1 MPTFVNRALSYSRL
15 LIFGAIILLLD
26 QISKYWVIQNI
37 EYGTYHFPPPIPV
50 IDGFFYLVHIGNKG
64 AAWGMFHGYQLQ
76 LAIFAL
82 VSIACIYLFRKALL
96 LHKANMQIVFGLIIG
111 GIIGNFWDRIAHGH
125 VVDFLDV
132 HLPFYRWPA
141 FNIAD
146 SAICVGVFL
155 FALFSFIPEK
165 KKQKLDQ
172 SAEAVP
178 ESKID

>member
-125 VVDFLDV
+125 VVDFFRRPSALLSV
-132 HLPFYRWPA
+132 ARVQYRGQCYMCRSVPFR
-141 FNIAD
+141 
-146 SAICVGVFL
+146 
-155 FALFSFIPEK
+155 ALLLYTREK
-165 KKQKLDQ
+165 E
-172 SAEAVP
+172 AETRSISRGCP
-178 ESKID
+178 REQN